1 MNLRRLGVDHVAD
14 GNHGRGGQGAFVDR
28 AENHAVAVGVDEAG
42 GDVLALGVDHV
53 GVFGCLKVAPDLFD
67 FTVGNQQ
74 VVFFQ
79 DTAFA
84 AGPKR
89 CVPDEHGGWLE
100 HVVFADRRAGEPRVR
115 FLLFFIVRFFV
126 VFFLFVLFLLF
137 IDPGECLRLERRPAA
152 LDPEALEL
160 GLGVEVIA
168 LNDDEV
174 GQFAWLDSA
183 KLITCPGEFRRRGG
197 QRGECVALGQAA
209 LDDLGQVLPE
219 CLLVLDPV
227 SGECDLD
234 AVLMQ

>member
-1 MNLRRLGVDHVAD
+1 M
-14 GNHGRGGQGAFVDR
+14 
-28 AENHAVAVGVDEAG
+28 
-42 GDVLALGVDHV
+42 
-53 GVFGCLKVAPDLFD
+53 
-67 FTVGNQQ
+67 
-74 VVFFQ
+74 FFQ

-115 FLLFFIVRFFV
+115 FVLFFIVRFFA
-126 VFFLFVLFLLF
+126 VFFLFVFLLLF
-137 IDPGECLRLERRPAA
+137 IDPREFLRLERRPAA

-183 KLITCPGEFRRRGG
+183 KLITCPGEFGRRGG

-209 LDDLGQVLPE
+209 LDDLGQVLPK
-219 CLLVLDPV
+219 CLFVLEPV
-227 SGECDLD
+227 SGECDLE
-234 AVLMQ
+234 AVFMQ